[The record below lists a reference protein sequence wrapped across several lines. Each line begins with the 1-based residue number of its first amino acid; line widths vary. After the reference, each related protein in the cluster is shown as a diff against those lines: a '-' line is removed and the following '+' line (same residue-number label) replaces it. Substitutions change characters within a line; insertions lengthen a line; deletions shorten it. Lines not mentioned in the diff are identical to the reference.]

1 MNFFQWRR
9 ENGRPASPADDTPNA
24 VNESSSEEAA
34 GPVEADE
41 VISGDRGIPSINRVR
56 SVQSRLTSVLAIGLM
71 GALGLG
77 LLGWYYQR
85 MLAKPS
91 QSRESAQAQV
101 KRRSQAEMK
110 LPPLPRITP
119 PRTEPLSAED
129 SGPIHALMGPPP
141 ELPPE
146 RPSLWE
152 ESNVQAGS
160 SAAIKSAAQAARER
174 QLAGPVFATR
184 GYVQSGSQPG
194 TPTHIYGAG
203 SPDEG
208 SQPGALA
215 ADGVAP
221 VAPRDELQAN
231 LQPTFTRAVSAE
243 LLPTQRL
250 LLPKGAFLDCTLE
263 TAIDSTLPGMTT
275 CVMASD
281 SFSADGTVVLLERG
295 TKLVGETRGDVR
307 QGAARVFVVWTQ
319 ARTPE
324 GVVIALDSPGT
335 DELGRSGLPGEVDRR
350 FWERFGA
357 AILVSVIDGA
367 VQSGIRSATDGGAVI
382 VNPSSSQGVMTEV
395 LKSTITIPPTVVKHN
410 GDRIQVL
417 VARDLDFR
425 SVYEL
430 KASGG

>member
-1 MNFFQWRR
+1 VNFFQWRR
-9 ENGRPASPADDTPNA
+9 ENGKPIEPHVQESPEVDKDLGRETPAETSASNADDA
-24 VNESSSEEAA
+24 VIA
-34 GPVEADE
+34 
-41 VISGDRGIPSINRVR
+41 DRGIPSINRVR
-56 SVQSRLTSVLAIGLM
+56 SVQSRLTGVLAISLM

-85 MLAKPS
+85 MLAKPTHA
-91 QSRESAQAQV
+91 RESAQETL
-101 KRRSQAEMK
+101 KRRSQAEM
-110 LPPLPRITP
+110 PLPRLPRVSP
-119 PRTEPLSAED
+119 PRAEPLSAD
-129 SGPIHALMGPPP
+129 ASGPLDAVLGPPP

-146 RPSLWE
+146 RPRSWSE
-152 ESNVQAGS
+152 ERETT
-160 SAAIKSAAQAARER
+160 SAAGGPKSPAELAQARR
-174 QLAGPVFATR
+174 LGGPVFAAR
-184 GYVQSGSQPG
+184 DDVKSAGRVEAA
-194 TPTHIYGAG
+194 THIYDAQGT
-203 SPDEG
+203 
-208 SQPGALA
+208 QVA
-215 ADGVAP
+215 A
-221 VAPRDELQAN
+221 RHDELQAN
-231 LQPTFTRAVSAE
+231 LQPTLTPAVSAE
-243 LLPTQRL
+243 VLPTQRL

-319 ARTPE
+319 ARTPT

-335 DELGRSGLPGEVDRR
+335 DELGRSGLPGEVDRH

-367 VQSGIRSATDGGAVI
+367 VQSSIRSATDGGAVI
-382 VNPSSSQGVMTEV
+382 VNPSSSQSVMTEV
-395 LKSTITIPPTVVKHN
+395 LKSTINIPPTVVKHN

-425 SVYEL
+425 TVYEL
-430 KASGG
+430 KAAGG